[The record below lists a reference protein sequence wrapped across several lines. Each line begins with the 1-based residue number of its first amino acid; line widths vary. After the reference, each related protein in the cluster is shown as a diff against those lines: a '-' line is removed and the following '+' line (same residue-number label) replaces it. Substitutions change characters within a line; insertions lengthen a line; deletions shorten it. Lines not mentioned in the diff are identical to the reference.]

1 MRPLILSSVAFGV
14 GALFM
19 RPTSGISRVV
29 ATIALAL
36 CFAAGGLLMATAV
49 QRGGLSTTYLLGLG
63 LEAVITIAIG
73 TLLLHERL
81 GPREWGAISLIL
93 AGLVVLKA

>member
-1 MRPLILSSVAFGV
+1 
-14 GALFM
+14 
-19 RPTSGISRVV
+19 
-29 ATIALAL
+29 
-36 CFAAGGLLMATAV
+36 
-49 QRGGLSTTYLLGLG
+49 
-63 LEAVITIAIG
+63 VITIAIG